1 MANTFKTVTYP
12 EFMNLLTD
20 DERELFFILQCH
32 GVTAP
37 AAHEIMA
44 LTETLTKFYNKE
56 PIEISDIV
64 KTLNECQRDSSRKLE
79 ILREC

>member
-1 MANTFKTVTYP
+1 MSSNLKTVTYP

-37 AAHEIMA
+37 AAHEIMS
-44 LTETLTKFYNKE
+44 LNETLTKFYKKE
-56 PIEISDIV
+56 PIVLSDIV
-64 KTLNECQRDSSRKLE
+64 KTLNECQKDSFRKLE

>member
-1 MANTFKTVTYP
+1 MSNTLKTVTYP
-12 EFMNLLTD
+12 EFMNLLTN

-44 LTETLTKFYNKE
+44 LNKILTKFYKRE
-56 PIEISDIV
+56 IVMISDIV
-64 KTLNECQRDSSRKLE
+64 KTLNKCQDESFKKLK

>member
-1 MANTFKTVTYP
+1 MANTIKTVTYA

-32 GVTAP
+32 GITAG
-37 AAHEIMA
+37 AAHEIMS
-44 LTETLTKFYNKE
+44 LNETLTKFYNKE
-56 PIEISDIV
+56 PIVLSDIV
-64 KTLNECQRDSSRKLE
+64 KTLNECQKDSFRKLE